1 MATNR
6 EYLIQALQNKD
17 DNEETMNN
25 LECPRY
31 DSYDC
36 LHAYDDTPCWKCK
49 SMWLD
54 KERGVDGED

>member
-17 DNEETMNN
+17 DNEETMSK
-25 LECPRY
+25 LECPKY
-31 DSYDC
+31 DSLKDC
-36 LHAYDDTPCWKCK
+36 LHAYDDTSCWKCK

-54 KERGVDGED
+54 KERGEE